1 MKHSGPPFGS
11 GPGGERILRVGGKRS
26 RTPIYARPASQ
37 SEASGLAEPICATL
51 IGSDRCSA
59 LGIAARR
66 RAPTLALA
74 RALIEAGYDPNRP
87 LNVYREG
94 VLALAI
100 RSIGEA
106 SRLTVEDDQHGRPR
120 LRHWRNRHARCGAGS
135 PVALSG
141 QRVIQ
146 PSVRPKSMSE
156 VVP

>member
-1 MKHSGPPFGS
+1 MTQTKS
-11 GPGGERILRVGGKRS
+11 PGAVAAPGASEIDELRWHVA
-26 RTPIYARPASQ
+26 P
-37 SEASGLAEPICATL
+37 EPSLPQICAQDLICATL

-59 LGIAARR
+59 LGIAVRG
-66 RAPTLALA
+66 RAPALALA
-74 RALIEAGYDPNRP
+74 RSLIEAGYDPNRP

-120 LRHWRNRHARCGAGS
+120 LRHWRNRRAECGAGS

-146 PSVRPKSMSE
+146 PSAQPKSMYE
-156 VVP
+156 AAP